1 MTTKNSQIR
10 AEARYLL
17 DDNVLGKDW
26 IKAALIHFFS
36 DLLIILVGISLLTF
50 ANTTVVPFLLTLF
63 IDTNPVLEI
72 GITLFVELLNLALL
86 NILIGPVSVGLA
98 AIYTDLVRGEGK
110 IKISKFFL
118 GFRNFF
124 GNFIVG
130 MFYLLQ
136 VAVWSIFFFIPGIYV
151 AYTYAMVFHV
161 RRDHPEYR
169 WKDCFDESERLMTG
183 HRLDLFKLQIS
194 HLGWHIL
201 GLAFMGIGTFWASAY
216 SETSTAIFYEELL
229 EERSQV

>member
-17 DDNVLGKDW
+17 DDNILGKDW

-86 NILIGPVSVGLA
+86 P
-98 AIYTDLVRGEGK
+98 
-110 IKISKFFL
+110 
-118 GFRNFF
+118 
-124 GNFIVG
+124 
-130 MFYLLQ
+130 
-136 VAVWSIFFFIPGIYV
+136 
-151 AYTYAMVFHV
+151 
-161 RRDHPEYR
+161 
-169 WKDCFDESERLMTG
+169 
-183 HRLDLFKLQIS
+183 
-194 HLGWHIL
+194 
-201 GLAFMGIGTFWASAY
+201 
-216 SETSTAIFYEELL
+216 
-229 EERSQV
+229 